1 MKLLIVDDEKI
12 VQTILATMTEEWG
25 YEVMIA
31 TNGEEAWG
39 ILQNIDE
46 PIILLVDWI
55 MLGMDGVTLC
65 KKVKNSE
72 KAKNSHVI
80 MLTAKNEMEDLVVG
94 FGAGADDFLSKPVDP
109 RELSSRLSVA
119 RRILKYKY
127 DLEQR
132 NLALQATTQVM
143 ENILKELHITN
154 EKLRVLSMFDE
165 LTGVP
170 NRRSLDDYLMREWGY
185 AMRRK
190 EPLTLLMIDVDFFKL
205 YNDNYGHQ
213 TGDDCLQKVAGI
225 LNDMTTRSGDLVARY
240 GGEEFVVALRNT
252 DNFGGQA
259 VAECLRQRV
268 EDLRIPHCASEISS
282 YVTISL
288 GIATMVPELE
298 YSQKALIEAAD
309 KALYQAKYSGRN
321 RWVALSS

>member
-12 VQTILATMTEEWG
+12 VQTILATMIKEWG

-31 TNGEEAWG
+31 ANGEEAWG
-39 ILQNIDE
+39 ILQTIDE

-55 MLGMDGVTLC
+55 MFGMDGVALC

-72 KAKNSHVI
+72 KAKNTHVI
-80 MLTAKNEMEDLVVG
+80 MLTAKSEMEDLVVG
-94 FGAGADDFLSKPVDP
+94 LSAGADDFLSKPVDP

-132 NLALQATTQVM
+132 NLALQATTKVM
-143 ENILKELHITN
+143 ENILRELNVTN
-154 EKLRVLSMFDE
+154 EKLRVLSMLDE

-170 NRRSLDDYLMREWGY
+170 NRRSLDDYLAREWGY
-185 AMRRK
+185 AMRRR

-205 YNDNYGHQ
+205 YNDTYGHQ

-225 LNDMTTRSGDLVARY
+225 LNDTTTRSGDLIARY

-252 DNFGGQA
+252 DSLGGQE

-268 EDLRIPHCASEISS
+268 EDLRIPHHGSEISP

-288 GIATMVPELE
+288 GIATMVPEPQ
-298 YSQKALIEAAD
+298 YSHKALLEAAD
-309 KALYQAKYSGRN
+309 QALYQAKDNGRN
-321 RWVALSS
+321 QWVSLSS